1 MKVMKMSE
9 LKKRKTPRCQG
20 FDYNSVGAY
29 FITICTQ
36 DRRCVLSHIVGT
48 GVLDC
53 QRPTRNQPTIVGT
66 GVPDDSCRYN
76 DEPNV
81 VGTGVPDCPRPCP
94 RPTRDQSTIEET
106 GVLDC
111 PRPHPQ
117 TNNVHLELTTYGEI
131 ADKYI
136 RQLNDFYDHLSIEDY
151 VIMPNHIH
159 LLLCVKENM
168 CGGMSEKGQSG
179 TPVPTNIERANSACS
194 RFVSTFKRFCNKE
207 YGGNIWQARFND
219 HIIRNCDDY
228 DRHMNYIRENPIRW
242 YYDELYTR

>member
-1 MKVMKMSE
+1 MSE

-36 DRRCVLSHIVGT
+36 DRRCVLSHIVG
-48 GVLDC
+48 
-53 QRPTRNQPTIVGT
+53 
-66 GVPDDSCRYN
+66 
-76 DEPNV
+76 
-81 VGTGVPDCPRPCP
+81 
-94 RPTRDQSTIEET
+94 T

-242 YYDELYTR
+242 YCDELYMVDQKV

>member
-1 MKVMKMSE
+1 MSE

-48 GVLDC
+48 GVPDC
-53 QRPTRNQPTIVGT
+53 PRPTRDQPTIVGT
-66 GVPDDSCRYN
+66 GVL
-76 DEPNV
+76 
-81 VGTGVPDCPRPCP
+81 DCPRPCP
-94 RPTRDQSTIEET
+94 RHTRNQSNIVGT
-106 GVLDC
+106 GVLDCPRPC

-159 LLLCVKENM
+159 LLLCVKENI

-242 YYDELYTR
+242 YCDELYTVDQKV

>member
-1 MKVMKMSE
+1 MSE

-53 QRPTRNQPTIVGT
+53 PRPCPRPTRNQPPIVGT
-66 GVPDDSCRYN
+66 GDPDDSCRYN
-76 DEPNV
+76 DEPNI
-81 VGTGVPDCPRPCP
+81 VGTGVLDCPRP
-94 RPTRDQSTIEET
+94 
-106 GVLDC
+106 C

>member
-1 MKVMKMSE
+1 MSE

-36 DRRCVLSHIVGT
+36 DRRCVLSHIVWT

-53 QRPTRNQPTIVGT
+53 PRPTRNQSTAAVTSI
-66 GVPDDSCRYN
+66 PDDPCRYN
-76 DEPNV
+76 DEPNI
-81 VGTGVPDCPRPCP
+81 VG
-94 RPTRDQSTIEET
+94 T

-242 YYDELYTR
+242 YCDELYTVDQKV